1 MLQLTDKAAVHLQL
15 ALAELDPGEDV
26 CFRLGITQD
35 GPKIVID
42 QERPGD
48 TPLTYQ
54 GQVLVVVDAGSVDRF
69 DGHTMDFDETA
80 EQLVFT

>member
-1 MLQLTDKAAVHLQL
+1 MLQLTDKAANHLQY
-15 ALAELDPGEDV
+15 ALAELDSGESV
-26 CFRLGITQD
+26 CFRLGIAKD

-48 TPLTYQ
+48 TTLTYQ

-69 DGHTMDFDETA
+69 DGHTMDFDKTV

>member
-1 MLQLTDKAAVHLQL
+1 MLQLSDEAAVRLQS
-15 ALAELDPGEDV
+15 ALTELDLDEGA
-26 CFRLGITQD
+26 CFRLGVTQE

-48 TPLTYQ
+48 TTLTYQ